1 MSGLHQRIAFK
12 RVEIAG
18 SRATA
23 NDADASPQA
32 SHDAFERLPRLERE
46 LADLCNSAFTGELVA
61 EEISKGIAKLHAS
74 PVKSAELQLSIRDL
88 ETAGFR
94 LRQHL
99 GTEPEPS
106 KPTVQA
112 G

>member
-1 MSGLHQRIAFK
+1 MNGLHQRIASK
-12 RVEIAG
+12 RAEIA
-18 SRATA
+18 SCRATLA
-23 NDADASPQA
+23 DADASPQA
-32 SHDAFERLPRLERE
+32 SHDAFERLPRFERE
-46 LADLCNSAFTGELVA
+46 LEELCQSAHAGEHAAAVMGAL
-61 EEISKGIAKLHAS
+61 IGKLNAS

-112 G
+112 D

>member
-1 MSGLHQRIAFK
+1 MNGLHQQLAAK
-12 RVEIAG
+12 RRDIAG
-18 SRATA
+18 LRATA
-23 NDADASPQA
+23 NDADASPEA
-32 SHDAFERLPRLERE
+32 SHYAFECLPRQERE
-46 LADLCNSAFTGELVA
+46 LAGLCNSAFTGELVA
-61 EEISKGIAKLHAS
+61 EEISKAIAKLHAS

-99 GTEPEPS
+99 GTAPEPS